1 MHGRFRPFLVCFAK
15 THLVLVSYFVGTP
28 HETLLDQSVRLRQLL
43 SIMETQYSGDT
54 ILLIFPD
61 GTGPA
66 LLSAMMAG
74 IPYNRVHELEYAP
87 GEIRLNVTR
96 ESTLELWKTRQG
108 NATYAALVEQ
118 GRKRL
123 KTLRATNEF
132 VNMKDQKIEAE
143 RLTIAQRKI
152 EKDEERVRVEELDRQ
167 KYLERQSQ
175 VANFQ
180 SSDSFALPSVAQ
192 ALAGVAGIGAAT
204 TQIGRGGD
212 DNDNALGDSP
222 EKSSDAEDPISEP
235 LAVEVREPT
244 LTNGSL
250 YSSTTRAAQRV
261 NGDTNSIFDEGPS
274 PLHPENRKRTAEK
287 AMQDYM
293 DEDDGGE
300 AWLRSMAE
308 LAQSADDEEI
318 DEPK

>member
-1 MHGRFRPFLVCFAK
+1 
-15 THLVLVSYFVGTP
+15 
-28 HETLLDQSVRLRQLL
+28 
-43 SIMETQYSGDT
+43 METQYSGDT

-108 NATYAALVEQ
+108 DAAYAALVEQ

-123 KTLRATNEF
+123 KTLRETNEF

-143 RLTIAQRKI
+143 RLAIAQRKI

-167 KYLERQSQ
+167 KQLERQSQ

-180 SSDSFALPSVAQ
+180 SSGSFSLQQVAL
-192 ALAGVAGIGAAT
+192 ALAGVAGVGVTAT
-204 TQIGRGGD
+204 AQLGRGGD
-212 DNDNALGDSP
+212 DTDNALGDYP
-222 EKSSDAEDPISEP
+222 VESSDAEDPISEP
-235 LAVEVREPT
+235 LSVEVREPT

-261 NGDTNSIFDEGPS
+261 NGDTKSTFDEGPS
-274 PLHPENRKRTAEK
+274 PLHPEDRKRTAEK

-308 LAQSADDEEI
+308 IAQSSDDEEI
-318 DEPK
+318 DEP